1 VCFKKKKSDTK
12 MAFIDIFQTQVIVTT
27 KRKRERDSSIIFRV
41 RTERK
46 NMSGS
51 KGLIDSTLSLG
62 KKFSTEEQKANKNEK
77 KSII

>member
-1 VCFKKKKSDTK
+1 